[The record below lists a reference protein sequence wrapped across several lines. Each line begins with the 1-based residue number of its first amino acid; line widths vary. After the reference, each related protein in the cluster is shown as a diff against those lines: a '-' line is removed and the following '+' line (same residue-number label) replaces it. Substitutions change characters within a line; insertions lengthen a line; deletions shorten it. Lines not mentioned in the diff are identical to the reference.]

1 MTDRLNKTSICSIVF
16 LDIVDHSKKS
26 VHDQIEDKTF
36 FNSLINEAIKNVAQ
50 NDRIIIDT
58 GDGAAIAFMGEPE
71 DALFTAL
78 IIRDGILEHN
88 LSADQHILVR
98 IGINLGS
105 VRVVK
110 DINGRPNIIGDGINV
125 AERIMSFAGENQILV
140 SRSYYEVTAR
150 LTKEITGMFLYS
162 GLKQDKH
169 VREHEVYSIIPKAIS
184 SEDGAALAYATK
196 EALNYK
202 KSSVDSKKSNQKP
215 TDKKY
220 SIFANAIN
228 AIVKSVKQVSGQY
241 FTQIQHVYSNATHL
255 KDIRTILLI
264 VSILT
269 ILLLSIWLIWREASD
284 EETVTEVEVL
294 DTLTHNEAIEPINQ
308 MNVELTQETLIVEP
322 SISTNAEK
330 ISSDT
335 NTKIQ
340 KKSIEMNQRPE
351 SITTPKPK
359 AGPIKA
365 TVSKDQRIVAKP
377 KSIDLLPSTQLEAK
391 ELESPQVVNKITCSQ
406 AQIAMNQCRN

>member
-1 MTDRLNKTSICSIVF
+1 LQYCF

-88 LSADQHILVR
+88 QSADQHILVR

-202 KSSVDSKKSNQKP
+202 KSSVDSKN
-215 TDKKY
+215 
-220 SIFANAIN
+220 
-228 AIVKSVKQVSGQY
+228 
-241 FTQIQHVYSNATHL
+241 
-255 KDIRTILLI
+255 
-264 VSILT
+264 
-269 ILLLSIWLIWREASD
+269 
-284 EETVTEVEVL
+284 
-294 DTLTHNEAIEPINQ
+294 
-308 MNVELTQETLIVEP
+308 
-322 SISTNAEK
+322 
-330 ISSDT
+330 
-335 NTKIQ
+335 
-340 KKSIEMNQRPE
+340 
-351 SITTPKPK
+351 
-359 AGPIKA
+359 PIKSPLIKNTQYLPMPLTPLLKA
-365 TVSKDQRIVAKP
+365 LNKLVANISRKF
-377 KSIDLLPSTQLEAK
+377 STSTQM
-391 ELESPQVVNKITCSQ
+391 QHI
-406 AQIAMNQCRN
+406 